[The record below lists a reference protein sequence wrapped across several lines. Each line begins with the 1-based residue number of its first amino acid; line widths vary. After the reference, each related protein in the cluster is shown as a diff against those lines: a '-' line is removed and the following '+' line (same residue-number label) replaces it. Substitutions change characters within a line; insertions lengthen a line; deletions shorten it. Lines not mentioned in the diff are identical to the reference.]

1 MFVKII
7 TQDNCPLNGDCLT
20 HNVIYPVT
28 MKTDNSSNMMYTF
41 DLLRELGKQIFQI
54 IWPSRKGPK
63 NSKIYGNNRT
73 NTNERKWI
81 KMS

>member
-28 MKTDNSSNMMYTF
+28 MKTDNRPNMMYTF

-54 IWPSRKGPK
+54 I
-63 NSKIYGNNRT
+63 
-73 NTNERKWI
+73 
-81 KMS
+81 